1 MLLFSRG
8 GLLYFRNHSLIH
20 YVSTYSDVQL
30 MFQNC
35 VDYNRE
41 AAGQWFRGE
50 AQRQKKV
57 FREEILP
64 QARKLYQSEIVKRN
78 TPLNLDEEDKA
89 AAAHD
94 RKRKAET
101 LAASLAAG
109 ASVTAAAAASTF
121 AIQPLPAVTK
131 KRKKEKESEYLPSMP
146 DLALILLADPFV
158 VRIILARVLREL
170 LASVGVGNSVPAA
183 HPAIP
188 SLLQLLHMAHWSSQI
203 CASNRYFIPSAGVM
217 LENNSTGDASSQD
230 PTTLVPYAT
239 LRQDTPL
246 VLRLLLEAELD
257 KRMVVSGDLHDAS
270 QSSTMAVSLPS
281 PVHVRQWGGEAV
293 TGENNTTRT
302 YYMQVAISLL
312 QVALVHVCQ
321 PADNDTSLAMTFP
334 KFATALEQIASP
346 AALMGDSVFFKC
358 LIFAILRHKQRL
370 KPAARDA
377 IVHSWMGWLRVASQ
391 SNSSSVGSGSKKKKK
406 RGCMTMAVHECLI
419 MLLNDW
425 AGIGN
430 LLLPRDTLLQFAAD
444 IVQTANDTEVSD
456 ERKFAH
462 LWKLSSSFEEKDGKG
477 SVEPPALV
485 TDFSAVY
492 KQYQRL
498 IKRLPAIN
506 ATQWKEQVGIG
517 QPAAQAAAEASDTDQ
532 PPTTTP
538 VHEGEDEE
546 PTVTH
551 NDSNH
556 GDAENLEE
564 MATD

>member
-1 MLLFSRG
+1 M
-8 GLLYFRNHSLIH
+8 
-20 YVSTYSDVQL
+20 
-30 MFQNC
+30 
-35 VDYNRE
+35 
-41 AAGQWFRGE
+41 
-50 AQRQKKV
+50 
-57 FREEILP
+57 
-64 QARKLYQSEIVKRN
+64 
-78 TPLNLDEEDKA
+78 
-89 AAAHD
+89 
-94 RKRKAET
+94 
-101 LAASLAAG
+101 
-109 ASVTAAAAASTF
+109 
-121 AIQPLPAVTK
+121 
-131 KRKKEKESEYLPSMP
+131 
-146 DLALILLADPFV
+146 LLADPFV

-170 LASVGVGNSVPAA
+170 LASVGGGNSVPAA
-183 HPAIP
+183 HAAIP

-203 CASNRYFIPSAGVM
+203 CANGGKRYFIPSAGVM
-217 LENNSTGDASSQD
+217 LENNSAADD

-246 VLRLLLEAELD
+246 VLRLLLEAELA
-257 KRMVVSGDLHDAS
+257 KRMVVSGDLYDAS

-281 PVHVRQWGGEAV
+281 AIHVRQWGGEAV

-312 QVALVHVCQ
+312 QIALVHVCQ

-370 KPAARDA
+370 KPVARDA
-377 IVHSWMGWLRVASQ
+377 IVHSWMGWLRVATQ
-391 SNSSSVGSGSKKKKK
+391 SNSSSGGGSGSKKKKK

-462 LWKLSSSFEEKDGKG
+462 LWNLSSSFEEKDGKG
-477 SVEPPALV
+477 SIDPPALV
-485 TDFSAVY
+485 KEFSAVY

-498 IKRLPAIN
+498 IKCLPAIN

-517 QPAAQAAAEASDTDQ
+517 QPAGHAAAEASDTEA
-532 PPTTTP
+532 PTTKTP
-538 VHEGEDEE
+538 AHEAEDEE

-551 NDSNH
+551 TDSDH
-556 GDAENLEE
+556 GDADHPEE
-564 MATD
+564 MTTD